1 VASAASVIG
10 TFTCVTQRM
19 PSDRD
24 APESAAVPSLP
35 PLLSVVTATRSGS
48 VRLPALIE
56 SLAAQDIDAPW
67 EWVVVLDGVTDQTV
81 AVLDGARDVLPVRT
95 VRLEESVGVAGALR
109 AGYTAARGEFVLR
122 CDDDLTLPPWLLSG
136 HLAHHTGRPAHAAP
150 LGVISMTRDVFESSP
165 YASAY
170 GSRANARLLADAY
183 ARPAED
189 RWQHWAACNSVA
201 KAAYDA
207 AGGFDASLG
216 YREDSDLGYRLAASG
231 VEIVIDPRLEVE
243 HRGPATS
250 AAQRS
255 ERAFLSGSTLRDFK
269 DRHPDA
275 YASRAIARPSA
286 WSIVTEASSKALRS
300 PRAARSA
307 GQVVDTL
314 LPAVPDKV
322 GGRLAAAA
330 VEAAGIAG
338 QRSAL
343 GTWDRSRAPLRP
355 HPIDRVAA
363 RVLPAAPGLDRLAT
377 SVVGVDTSRP
387 EVALTFDDGPTP
399 GTTEKILEVLRDHGS
414 TATFFVLSNRA
425 TRHPALLVEVIGA
438 GHELAVHGPDHRRLT
453 LFTTREV
460 HERTRAA
467 RQTIEDLTGHQM
479 RWFRPPYGAQ
489 GIRAW
494 RGIRRAG
501 LESVLWGSTFNDWRD
516 LEPEER
522 LRLALD
528 GIRPGTIVLAHDGYA
543 GPYDGVDDGPEPTFD
558 RAAFLR
564 GFLEATSARGL
575 TAVSLSTAL
584 SGGSPARASWHRS
597 ARDVT
602 I

>member
-1 VASAASVIG
+1 
-10 TFTCVTQRM
+10 M
-19 PSDRD
+19 PGDRD
-24 APESAAVPSLP
+24 APEPAVVPSLP

-56 SLAAQDIDAPW
+56 SLAAQDIEEPW

-109 AGYTAARGEFVLR
+109 AGYAAARGAYVLR

-136 HLAHHTGRPAHAAP
+136 HLARHTSRPAGAPP

-201 KAAYDA
+201 KDAYDA
-207 AGGFDASLG
+207 AGGFDASLA
-216 YREDSDLGYRLAASG
+216 YREDSDLGYRLATSG
-231 VEIVIDPRLEVE
+231 VEIVIDARLEVE

-255 ERAFLSGSTLRDFK
+255 ERAFLSGSTLRDFEQ
-269 DRHPDA
+269 RHPDA
-275 YASRAIARPSA
+275 YADRATAPLSA
-286 WSIVTEASSKALRS
+286 WSIVTDATSKALRS
-300 PRAARSA
+300 PRAARNA
-307 GQVVDTL
+307 GTVVDTL
-314 LPAVPDKV
+314 LPAVPEKI
-322 GGRLAAAA
+322 GGRLAAAT
-330 VEAAGIAG
+330 VEAAGLAG

-343 GTWDRSRAPLRP
+343 ATWDRSRPPARP
-355 HPIDRVAA
+355 HPLDRVAA
-363 RVLPAAPGLDRLAT
+363 RVLSVAPGLDRVAT
-377 SVVGVDTSRP
+377 SVVGVETSRP
-387 EVALTFDDGPTP
+387 EIVLTFDDGPTP
-399 GTTEKILEVLRDHGS
+399 GTTEKILQVLRDHDS

-425 TRHPALLVEVIGA
+425 TRHPGLLAEVVDA
-438 GHELAVHGPDHRRLT
+438 GHEVAVHGPDHRRLT

-467 RQTIEDLTGHQM
+467 RQAIEDLTGHRM

-494 RGIRRAG
+494 RGIRQAG
-501 LESVLWGSTFNDWRD
+501 LESVLWGPTFNDWRD
-516 LEPEER
+516 LDPTER

-528 GIRPGTIVLAHDGYA
+528 DTRPGSIVLAHDGYA
-543 GPYDGVDDGPEPTFD
+543 GPCDGVDDGPEPSLD
-558 RAAFLR
+558 RAAFLHE
-564 GFLEATSARGL
+564 FLEATSARGL
-575 TAVSLSTAL
+575 AGVSLSTAV

-597 ARDVT
+597 ARGVT